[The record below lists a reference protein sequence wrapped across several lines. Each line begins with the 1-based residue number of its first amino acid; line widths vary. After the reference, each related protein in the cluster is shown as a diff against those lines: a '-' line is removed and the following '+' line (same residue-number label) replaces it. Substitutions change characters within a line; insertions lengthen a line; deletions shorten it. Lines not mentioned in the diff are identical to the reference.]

1 MAPGSNH
8 SLTFVIEPP
17 TSAIPGAP
25 FSIPVVVAVRSVANA
40 SSDPLQ
46 QLGAR
51 VVLWDESGTSSPV
64 DLTGS
69 TSTSVRSRTGNSTS
83 GYAVFNLLTVER
95 PGRYKLRVM
104 LVLNTAGGV
113 SVQGS
118 IDSGPIHVHSGAAA
132 SQPPTPAQIS
142 KLQALIPENI
152 GISQADI
159 AAWQQV

>member
-1 MAPGSNH
+1 MVPGSNY
-8 SLTFVIEPP
+8 SLTFMIEPP
-17 TSAIPGAP
+17 TSVRPGVP
-25 FSIPVVVAVRSVANA
+25 FSIPVIVAVRPLGNA

-51 VVLWDESGTSSPV
+51 AVLWDESGTSSSV
-64 DLTGS
+64 DLTGN

-83 GYAVFNLLTVER
+83 GYAAFNRLTIKS
-95 PGRYKLRVM
+95 PGRYKLRVV
-104 LVLNTAGGV
+104 LVLHTASGV

-118 IDSGPIHVHSGAAA
+118 VDSGTIHVNSGAAA

-142 KLQALIPENI
+142 RLQALIPENI

-159 AAWQQV
+159 AAWQQI